1 MKRIAVVL
9 TLFAVTGSAR
19 AAGEVALTD
28 AQLDRVAGGTESVA
42 LPTTNL
48 NLNVSPI
55 IVTQT
60 AVAVTTQ
67 AQTATLSGF
76 PGKRHAYGLMKHAGV
91 AGAWQTQQ
99 TQTGVAAASNWVKI
113 NYIVNQHN

>member
-1 MKRIAVVL
+1 MKRFAVVL
-9 TLFAVTGSAR
+9 TLLALAGFAR
-19 AAGEVALTD
+19 ASEVALSDT
-28 AQLDRVAGGTESVA
+28 QLDAVAGGTESVA

-55 IVTQT
+55 TVTQT

-67 AQTATLSGF
+67 TQTATLNNF
-76 PGKRHAYGLMKHAGV
+76 PGKGHAYGLAKHAGF
-91 AGAWQTQQ
+91 AAAWQ
-99 TQTGVAAASNWVKI
+99 TQTGVAAASNYVKI